1 MSFQNSGDSAFNS
14 KRREGASALSGTSR
28 KQANRR
34 MKTLVNMPRFS
45 RSKLTLPVF
54 ARSAHVYS
62 RKYEMYTQAVFPAGQ
77 ANAGDPGNPRAPK
90 CMVPIS
96 TDTHSR

>member
-45 RSKLTLPVF
+45 RSKLTLLVF
-54 ARSAHVYS
+54 CTQRTCIQQEIRNRQVP
-62 RKYEMYTQAVFPAGQ
+62 YTQAVFPAGQ

-90 CMVPIS
+90 CMS
-96 TDTHSR
+96 YFH